1 MKSPIPICPLL
12 SSGGEVEMV
21 CLQEKC
27 AWYIQSLKKC
37 GAYVIMHKALL
48 EVKEK
53 QGRGH

>member
-1 MKSPIPICPLL
+1 MKTPITICPLL
-12 SSGGEVEMV
+12 SAGNDIQQICV
-21 CLQEKC
+21 QEKC

-53 QGRGH
+53 QSKG